1 MIKILGHAYRKPF
14 ADSENEEELEG
25 GLENCQE
32 NSQINSKALQQHMAS
47 QAQITATRSKNTD
60 KGD

>member
-1 MIKILGHAYRKPF
+1 MIKNLGHAYRKPF
-14 ADSENEEELEG
+14 ADSENEEEQEE

-32 NSQINSKALQQHMAS
+32 GNQLDSKALQQFMANS
-47 QAQITATRSKNTD
+47 AQMIATVKTN